1 MQYEGLVSIRMLRA
15 PSNIKEISKKWK
27 QETRSHMPAVLSCSR
42 SAQLLH
48 LTLRIPGL
56 QSLTLPHTLVSLDV
70 SKPNAAVLGDSYWQV
85 HVQKTKKRKAGR
97 GEEMKEGK
105 REGRESQ
112 GSKLS
117 TFLNLGNL
125 FKHPLADFPS
135 AHRNR
140 VGCMTVLKPTPSAGY
155 ETQRR
160 AHSNHGS
167 PQINREVEQ
176 WTKSGLFHHL
186 TSMEGE
192 QPSQRKGWSEW
203 WVIHT
208 PPYMQDEQSEA
219 V

>member
-1 MQYEGLVSIRMLRA
+1 MKTG
-15 PSNIKEISKKWK
+15 NKK
-27 QETRSHMPAVLSCSR
+27 SHAS
-42 SAQLLH
+42 SAQLLQECSAAPPDLKDPRTSVFDLAPYSSLSGCLQVKCSSSRWQL
-48 LTLRIPGL
+48 LTSPC
-56 QSLTLPHTLVSLDV
+56 
-70 SKPNAAVLGDSYWQV
+70 SKN
-85 HVQKTKKRKAGR
+85 KEKKRKAGR

-167 PQINREVEQ
+167 PRINREVEQ

-208 PPYMQDEQSEA
+208 PPYMQDKQSEA